1 MILTCDRIYTM
12 MVMVGKGND
21 VKIRGFSL
29 FRNDY
34 GTRDTRIGREDKR
47 HDPYRE
53 NRRTEQASKPK

>member
-1 MILTCDRIYTM
+1 MYTM

-53 NRRTEQASKPK
+53 NKRTEQASKPK